1 MNQNPAYTPYH
12 PRWDRKR
19 VSTYWWLERRSY
31 FLFILRELS
40 SLAVAWFVV
49 WLLLLVRAV
58 SAGPPAYGQFLEWM
72 GHPVVLAL
80 DVVAFAFLC
89 LHAVTWF
96 NLAPQAMVVH
106 VAGTR
111 VPGWIIAASNY
122 AALAGVAIV
131 VLVLLLMRW

>member
-1 MNQNPAYTPYH
+1 MKQHPAYTPYH
-12 PRWDRKR
+12 PRWIRKR
-19 VSTYWWLERRSY
+19 VSTYWWLGRPSY

-40 SLAVAWFVV
+40 SLAVAWFVA

-58 SAGPPAYGQFLEWM
+58 SGGASAYQQFLEWTR
-72 GHPVVLAL
+72 HPVVLAL
-80 DVVAFAFLC
+80 DIVCFAFVC

-111 VPGWIIAASNY
+111 LPGWMIAASNY
-122 AALAGVAIV
+122 AALAGVTIV
-131 VLVLLLMRW
+131 VLGLLLMRW